1 MRPLHVGLLLLI
13 ISAVAAW
20 QVTVIPQTVMQMTVG
35 ASWVPAAVVGGLT
48 LVSLLYGLSALKGHQ
63 VDESH
68 EPDQSPLPGGSQRV
82 AFLLGGGVV
91 FMVGVGALGFVIP
104 AALCGMGVARAF
116 DAPLGLRSAL
126 ICSAIASAFWVLF
139 AQILGIG
146 LGPALP
152 GGF

>member
-1 MRPLHVGLLLLI
+1 MRPIHVAALLLV

-20 QVTVIPQTVMQMTVG
+20 QVSVIPETVMQMTVG
-35 ASWVPAAVVGGLT
+35 ASWVPAVVVGGLT
-48 LVSLLYGLSALKGHQ
+48 AVSVGYGLSALKGNQ

-68 EPDQSPLPGGSQRV
+68 EPDQSALPGGVQRV
-82 AFLLGGGVV
+82 LFLLGGGAV
-91 FMVGVGALGFVIP
+91 FMAGVGALGFVLP
-104 AALCGMGVARAF
+104 ATLCGMGVARAF

-126 ICSAIASAFWVLF
+126 ICGEIAAAFWILF

-152 GGF
+152 VGI